1 MMMITN
7 NETINTKKIFYNEMV
22 DNETI
27 DTGRLMEKNT
37 ISCMIKNFVLLIMF
51 FYNLIIN
58 FFYLSSIF

>member
-1 MMMITN
+1 MM
-7 NETINTKKIFYNEMV
+7 

>member
-7 NETINTKKIFYNEMV
+7 NETINTKKIFYNEMM
-22 DNETI
+22 

>member
-7 NETINTKKIFYNEMV
+7 NETINTKKIFYNEMM
-22 DNETI
+22 DN